1 VSGIDGAP
9 VTAAQIEATTT
20 ELDRELRRL
29 HIARAD
35 RRAVV
40 AEVRSDLETAAADGM
55 SPSALIGPDI
65 GAFARATAEAR
76 GQRPR
81 PPHYLRVVIG
91 GSLTAVGAAI
101 VAYLLI
107 VEVLIPLLIPLLSSW
122 FDLGGHYPVAGP
134 VVSFGAIAL
143 AAVLVALA
151 ALRLLLTGRSAV
163 RQTMKRAALLV
174 PLATAGGIA
183 AAVAVGRSNDYSIGV
198 IGMEAVILVLPLASA
213 LALARWYGVRDA
225 RVDDAS
231 ASGTRAP

>member
-1 VSGIDGAP
+1 MSGIDSAP
-9 VTAAQIEATTT
+9 VTAAQIDATTT

-29 HIARAD
+29 HIAGAD

-65 GAFARATAEAR
+65 GAFARETAEAR
-76 GQRPR
+76 GHRPR
-81 PPHYLRVVIG
+81 PPHYLRVVVG
-91 GSLTAVGAAI
+91 GSLAAVGAAI
-101 VAYLLI
+101 AAYLLI
-107 VEVLIPLLIPLLSSW
+107 VELLIPLLSSW
-122 FDLGGHYPVAGP
+122 FDLGGHYPLAGP

-143 AAVLVALA
+143 AAVLVTLA

-198 IGMEAVILVLPLASA
+198 VVVEALILLLPLAFA
-213 LALARWYGVRDA
+213 LALARWCAVRDA
-225 RVDDAS
+225 RVEDVS
-231 ASGTRAP
+231 ASGTHAP

>member
-1 VSGIDGAP
+1 MSGIDGAL

-40 AEVRSDLETAAADGM
+40 AEVRSDLETAVADGM

-101 VAYLLI
+101 AAYLLI
-107 VEVLIPLLIPLLSSW
+107 VALLIPLLSSW

-151 ALRLLLTGRSAV
+151 ARRLLLTGRSAV

-174 PLATAGGIA
+174 PLATAIGIA

-198 IGMEAVILVLPLASA
+198 VGVEAVILVLPLASA

>member
-1 VSGIDGAP
+1 MSGIDGAL

-101 VAYLLI
+101 AAYLLI
-107 VEVLIPLLIPLLSSW
+107 VALLIPLLSSW

-151 ALRLLLTGRSAV
+151 ARRLLLTGRSAV

-174 PLATAGGIA
+174 PLATAIGIA

-198 IGMEAVILVLPLASA
+198 VGVEAVILVLPLASA